1 MNNKG
6 ENMRKIRK
14 LSLISLTLLLA
25 CTMSGCGANEKTATE
40 SEEIKKAIQKLDET
54 KSYHYV
60 ISAEGDGLPLIKKE
74 DGTAEL
80 SDRSYK
86 VDKKIMKKDESIYS
100 IENDIYDHREMAGL
114 KVIADD
120 VTMLDFTLIEEQH
133 AELSDF
139 VTRDITFELKNE
151 QSVLLPFLEDGEY
164 AKYYT
169 ISSETKDDNKIYTIS
184 CNDVKA
190 YDEACIKAA
199 KDKNPNYDPLEE
211 KGQKLTKKE
220 LLKEDF
226 TVTINKDGYITE
238 LVCKV
243 ETDYGD
249 NLIGK
254 LTSTERYSDFDK
266 IELDTDYIDILI
278 KDRQTG
284 KTNEGDVVDLKEL
297 AY

>member
-1 MNNKG
+1 MK
-6 ENMRKIRK
+6 KIRK
-14 LSLISLTLLLA
+14 LSIISVTLLLA
-25 CTMSGCGANEKTATE
+25 CTISGCGANEKTATE

-54 KSYHYV
+54 KSYHYA
-60 ISAEGDGLPLIKKE
+60 IFAESNGLPLIKKE
-74 DGTAEL
+74 DGTAIL
-80 SDRSYK
+80 SDQVNK
-86 VDKKIMKKDESIYS
+86 VDRKIVKKDESIYS
-100 IENDIYDHREMAGL
+100 FENDFFDGREMAGL

-120 VTMLDFTLIEEQH
+120 VTMLDLTLVDEQH
-133 AELSDF
+133 AELSNF

-151 QSVLLPFLEDGEY
+151 QSVLLPFLEEGEC

-190 YDEACIKAA
+190 YDEAFIKAA

-211 KGQKLTKKE
+211 QGQKLTKKE

-226 TVTINKDGYITE
+226 IVTINKDGYIIE
-238 LVCKV
+238 LVYKT

-249 NLIGK
+249 NLIGE

-278 KDRQTG
+278 KDWQAG
-284 KTNEGDVVDLKEL
+284 KTKEGDVVGLKGL

>member
-1 MNNKG
+1 
-6 ENMRKIRK
+6 MRKISK
-14 LSLISLTLLLA
+14 LSIMALTLLLA
-25 CTMSGCGANEKTATE
+25 CTISGCGANEKTVTE

-54 KSYHYV
+54 KNYRYT
-60 ISAEGDGLPLIKKE
+60 IFAEGNGLPLIKKE

-80 SDRSYK
+80 SDQANKSDR
-86 VDKKIMKKDESIYS
+86 KIVKKDESIYS
-100 IENDIYDHREMAGL
+100 FENDFFDGREMAGV
-114 KVIADD
+114 KIIADD
-120 VTMLDFTLIEEQH
+120 VTMLDLTLIDEQH

-151 QSVLLPFLEDGEY
+151 QSVLLPFLEEGEY

-169 ISSETKDDNKIYTIS
+169 ISSETKEDNKIYTIH

-199 KDKNPNYDPLEE
+199 KDKNPNYDPLENQ
-211 KGQKLTKKE
+211 GQKLTKKE

-226 TVTINKDGYITE
+226 VVTVNKDGYITE
-238 LVCKV
+238 LVCET

-254 LTSTERYSDFDK
+254 LTNTERYSDFDK

-278 KDRQTG
+278 KDQQTG
-284 KTNEGDVVDLKEL
+284 KTKEGDVVDLKGL
-297 AY
+297 DY